1 MKGGKLEDA
10 EHHDDGQ
17 QGSGDLVQI
26 DGQALAEQLP
36 QLHRVAHFRDD
47 RRHVAAL
54 AGIEEDAED
63 EDGEDGTY
71 GAEGYEAEAVVRC
84 MAVGTD
90 GRHTDAQRHDEGDGH
105 GAGGDA
111 AGVEGHGK
119 KLFRHKCSQKEDGSV
134 KDDQQPG
141 QRDAQQHTQ
150 EGHDEEDAHARSHR
164 EDEGHVGDGRYLIGK
179 HLQVRL

>member
-1 MKGGKLEDA
+1 M
-10 EHHDDGQ
+10 
-17 QGSGDLVQI
+17 GSREVQI
-26 DGQALAEQLP
+26 GGQALAEQLP
-36 QLHRVAHFRDD
+36 QLHRVAHFGDD

-54 AGIEEDAED
+54 TGIEDDAED

-71 GAEGYEAEAVVRC
+71 GTEGNEAEAVVRC

-111 AGVEGHGK
+111 AGVEGHGQ

-141 QRDAQQHTQ
+141 QWDAQQHTQ

-164 EDEGHVGDGRYLIGK
+164 EDEGHVGDGGYLIGK